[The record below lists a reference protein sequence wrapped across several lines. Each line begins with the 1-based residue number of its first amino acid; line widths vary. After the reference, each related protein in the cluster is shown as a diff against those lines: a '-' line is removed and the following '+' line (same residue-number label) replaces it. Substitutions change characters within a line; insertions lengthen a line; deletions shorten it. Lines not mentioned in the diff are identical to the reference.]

1 MGMQKIIE
9 LFKDFGMT
17 ESDIN
22 KCIELYEE
30 KPMIQSMWLQS
41 AIIQKYTGKQ
51 MTKDTSSES
60 MKSALNK
67 YLKKKV
73 SIIIPCYNQAQW
85 LPDAVN
91 SATNQ
96 TVSCEI
102 IIVNDGS
109 TDNTDEV
116 AKQFYV
122 DKYIVKENG
131 GLSSARNAGIKEAT
145 GEWILTLDADDKIS
159 PEFVEKCLKYK
170 DEYDIIGTGQ
180 EEFGD
185 SNNKSLFKTNP
196 TLQDFVQN
204 NQINCCSLYRKEIWE
219 TIGGYDEEMRL
230 GYEDWDFWLR
240 ATQKGYK
247 VITIPE
253 YLFFYRKHGVSMV
266 TKAIENHNQIKQY
279 MLNKLYAIK

>member
-1 MGMQKIIE
+1 
-9 LFKDFGMT
+9 
-17 ESDIN
+17 
-22 KCIELYEE
+22 
-30 KPMIQSMWLQS
+30 
-41 AIIQKYTGKQ
+41 
-51 MTKDTSSES
+51 
-60 MKSALNK
+60 MKTT
-67 YLKKKV
+67 V
-73 SIIIPCYNQAQW
+73 SIIIPAYNQAQW

-91 SATNQ
+91 SALNQ
-96 TVSCEI
+96 TVHCEVI
-102 IIVNDGS
+102 VVNDGS
-109 TDNTDEV
+109 TDNTSEV
-116 AKQFYV
+116 AKMFDV
-122 DKYIVKENG
+122 KLIEKENG
-131 GLSSARNAGIKEAT
+131 GLSSARNSGIKQST

-196 TLQDFVQN
+196 TFKDFIQN
-204 NQINCCSLYRKEIWE
+204 NQINCCSLFRKEIWN
-219 TIGGYDEEMRL
+219 TIGGYDENMRI

>member
-1 MGMQKIIE
+1 
-9 LFKDFGMT
+9 
-17 ESDIN
+17 
-22 KCIELYEE
+22 
-30 KPMIQSMWLQS
+30 
-41 AIIQKYTGKQ
+41 
-51 MTKDTSSES
+51 
-60 MKSALNK
+60 MKTT
-67 YLKKKV
+67 V
-73 SIIIPCYNQAQW
+73 SIIIPAYNQAQW
-85 LPDAVN
+85 LPDAIN
-91 SATNQ
+91 SALNQ
-96 TVSCEI
+96 TVDCEV

-122 DKYIVKENG
+122 DKYIVKENS

-145 GEWILTLDADDKIS
+145 GEWILTLDADDKIA
-159 PEFVEKCLKYK
+159 PDFVEKCLKYN

-180 EEFGD
+180 QEFGD

-196 TLQDFVQN
+196 TFKDFIQN
-204 NQINCCSLYRKEIWE
+204 NQINCCSLFRKEIWN
-219 TIGGYDEEMRL
+219 TIGGYDEDMRI

-279 MLNKLYAIK
+279 MLNKLT

>member
-1 MGMQKIIE
+1 MGMQKVIE
-9 LFKDFGMT
+9 LFKDFGMN

-22 KCIELYEE
+22 ECIELYEE
-30 KPMIQSMWLQS
+30 KPMIQSTWLQS

-51 MTKDTSSES
+51 MTKDTSGES

-85 LPDAVN
+85 LRDAVN
-91 SATNQ
+91 SALNQ
-96 TVSCEI
+96 TILCEV

-116 AKQFYV
+116 ANHQIYFI

-145 GEWILTLDADDKIS
+145 GEWILTLDADDKIA
-159 PEFVEKCLKYK
+159 PDFVEKCLKYK

-180 EEFGD
+180 QEFGESD
-185 SNNKSLFKTNP
+185 SKHIFKTNP
-196 TLQDFVQN
+196 TFQDFVQN
-204 NQINCCSLYRKEIWE
+204 NQINCCSLYRKKIWE
-219 TIGGYDEEMRL
+219 ELGGYDEEMKI
-230 GYEDWDFWLR
+230 GYEDYDLWLR

-279 MLNKLYAIK
+279 MLSKYE